1 MMAMPQQERN
11 GRDYQ
16 YRQACDAPFPRSPP
30 ALRDA
35 STLDTTDETDPYT
48 TVFSPILNNQVHT
61 PPTVQKDRHQY
72 RSTHFAINYLPSLP
86 TKTTDLHMPVHF
98 ASRSSSAPAENRPI
112 SSQPPMTASR
122 SFGLKLDLSTLQPWI
137 KAGVPQPMSS
147 TPSFL
152 GETSKSY
159 AAATTTALTTITTPL
174 VISPPESVYSLAKT
188 VDAAYNKASSLL
200 THAMSLT
207 NSSLEEQAFVIRYHA
222 VAQHV
227 FDQGLRMTES
237 QWCALFPYEQ
247 CDDQTATSAQYPSPP
262 SLLHATC
269 ASPHTVMLTPNI
281 QENLGK
287 QPEESFETPTK
298 PPDQASTRTQSSSYS
313 SFSSFFVSSRPLSP
327 TTPSLPSTPSR
338 SPMMVPLVTARGDN
352 VETGLVQPAP
362 SMGFEIESVQSSIF
376 AHNCQGYTA
385 STQPPPLHQQ
395 SIQTLESP
403 VVPCAATSFD
413 TVISATTDRSSAIKT
428 LLPAKL
434 KAMRENKQQLRESDH
449 NRDPQG
455 QQYGMP
461 LGQYQQ
467 DCLAAPLFATPKTQL
482 QVHNQQQC
490 NHWQQQEAEIGH
502 LEATTATT
510 RKEEQ
515 KGKPTSSEEV
525 GRAADRMTS
534 QLSEAQWN
542 RVKERSTEL
551 YHKAIKSFEIS
562 VEAHR
567 VSQESHFQYDKLV
580 RHWKVLGDAR
590 KD

>member
-1 MMAMPQQERN
+1 
-11 GRDYQ
+11 
-16 YRQACDAPFPRSPP
+16 
-30 ALRDA
+30 
-35 STLDTTDETDPYT
+35 
-48 TVFSPILNNQVHT
+48 
-61 PPTVQKDRHQY
+61 
-72 RSTHFAINYLPSLP
+72 
-86 TKTTDLHMPVHF
+86 
-98 ASRSSSAPAENRPI
+98 
-112 SSQPPMTASR
+112 
-122 SFGLKLDLSTLQPWI
+122 
-137 KAGVPQPMSS
+137 MSS

-207 NSSLEEQAFVIRYHA
+207 NSSLEEQAFVIQYHA

-227 FDQGLRMTES
+227 FDQGLRMSES
-237 QWCALFPYEQ
+237 QWCTLFP
-247 CDDQTATSAQYPSPP
+247 
-262 SLLHATC
+262 
-269 ASPHTVMLTPNI
+269 
-281 QENLGK
+281 
-287 QPEESFETPTK
+287 
-298 PPDQASTRTQSSSYS
+298 
-313 SFSSFFVSSRPLSP
+313 
-327 TTPSLPSTPSR
+327 
-338 SPMMVPLVTARGDN
+338 SPMKEPLVTARGDN
-352 VETGLVQPAP
+352 VETGLVQPSP

-376 AHNCQGYTA
+376 ALNCQGYTA
-385 STQPPPLHQQ
+385 PTQTPPLHQQ
-395 SIQTLESP
+395 SIQTLESL

-413 TVISATTDRSSAIKT
+413 TAISATTDRNSAIKT

-434 KAMRENKQQLRESDH
+434 KVIRENKQQLRESDH

-455 QQYGMP
+455 QQYGRP

-482 QVHNQQQC
+482 QFHNQQQC
-490 NHWQQQEAEIGH
+490 NHRQQQEAEMGH

-515 KGKPTSSEEV
+515 KGKLTSSEEV
-525 GRAADRMTS
+525 RGAADRMTS
-534 QLSEAQWN
+534 QLSEVQWN

-551 YHKAIKSFEIS
+551 YHRAIKSFEIS
-562 VEAHR
+562 AEAHR